1 MKTTIINFKTLAILL
16 LVTVGLAGCGD
27 EEDETKTPSEM
38 LVGRWKLVKI
48 GNNTVP
54 SGTYLTL
61 EINGSFT
68 YEHYDPRKESM
79 VVEEDIY
86 EVLEDWAYDESQDLF
101 STVIQFGTP
110 STIPHYCVLKEKEMI
125 LAPKHPDGWI
135 PFVDPREYYIKV
147 K

>member
-1 MKTTIINFKTLAILL
+1 M
-16 LVTVGLAGCGD
+16 
-27 EEDETKTPSEM
+27 
-38 LVGRWKLVKI
+38 KI

-86 EVLEDWAYDESQDLF
+86 EVLEDWAYDELKKQF
-101 STVIQFGTP
+101 STVIRLG
-110 STIPHYCVLKEKEMI
+110 SSS
-125 LAPKHPDGWI
+125 G
-135 PFVDPREYYIKV
+135 PF
-147 K
+147 

>member
-1 MKTTIINFKTLAILL
+1 MKTTIINFKSLAILL

-86 EVLEDWAYDESQDLF
+86 EVLEDWAYDELKKQF
-101 STVIQFGTP
+101 STVILLGSSIGPF
-110 STIPHYCVLKEKEMI
+110 YCTLKEKEMI
-125 LAPKHPDGWI
+125 LFPKLSDGEA
-135 PFVDPREYYIKV
+135 FFADPTQFYIKV

>member
-86 EVLEDWAYDESQDLF
+86 EVLEDWAYDELKKQF
-101 STVIQFGTP
+101 STVVLLGSSSGPF
-110 STIPHYCVLKEKEMI
+110 YCTLKEKEMI
-125 LAPKHPDGWI
+125 LLPKRYYGEA
-135 PFVDPREYYIKV
+135 FFADPTQFFIKV